1 VLWVHGIAIDGLQ
14 KAYDQDLTFGP
25 VMALI
30 WGVLAA
36 IEPAFRV
43 VTDAADPAIRSLMRT
58 PASIADIG
66 LALLAAYALRDRPR
80 WAIVAAVAIVLYP
93 AVFHVSG
100 WWGQYESIY
109 VLSGLAAVVLAINGH
124 DRPAAM
130 FVAVS
135 LMTKPQA
142 LPFVL
147 PFAAWF
153 WARGGLRGLV
163 VAGAIG
169 LATIALLWLPF
180 LAADGPRHYL
190 QNLVHYNQE
199 IFPIMSLRAWN
210 LWWIVQESLAPGEFV
225 HDQTVLIGP
234 LTARYIGYGIT
245 FGLSVL
251 IAMRIAREPT
261 PRSLILGM
269 TAATMVAF
277 CFLTSMHERY
287 AYGAV
292 IFLLL
297 LVPERP
303 VRWLAL
309 ALSIV
314 FVLNLLAAVPPE
326 GWPVVPIGG
335 PVGFAGSLAMLAIMV
350 ASLVLLLRP
359 SQSPAQDHRV
369 GVPLEAAR
377 L

>member
-1 VLWVHGIAIDGLQ
+1 MIHI
-14 KAYDQDLTFGP
+14 
-25 VMALI
+25 
-30 WGVLAA
+30 
-36 IEPAFRV
+36 
-43 VTDAADPAIRSLMRT
+43 
-58 PASIADIG
+58 
-66 LALLAAYALRDRPR
+66 
-80 WAIVAAVAIVLYP
+80 
-93 AVFHVSG
+93 SG

-109 VLSGLAAVVLAINGH
+109 VLAGLAAVVLAINGH

-130 FVAVS
+130 FVAIS

-169 LATIALLWLPF
+169 LATIAVLWLPF
-180 LAADGPRHYL
+180 LAEDGPRHYL
-190 QNLVHYNQE
+190 QNLAHYQQE

-210 LWWIVQESLAPGEFV
+210 LWWIVQEYLAPGEFV
-225 HDQTVLIGP
+225 HDQTALIGP
-234 LTARYIGYGIT
+234 ITARYIGYAIT

-251 IAMRIAREPT
+251 IAVRIAREPT

-269 TAATMVAF
+269 AAATLVAF

-309 ALSIV
+309 ALSVV
-314 FVLNLLAAVPPE
+314 FILNLLAAVPPD

-350 ASLVLLLRP
+350 ASLVLLMRP
-359 SQSPAQDHRV
+359 SESPGQDLRV
-369 GVPLEAAR
+369 GATPEAGR